1 VSAWAQ
7 TYGLVLQQ
15 RLHCAQHVQLVN
27 GPHSGLHT
35 CVGAGSVYAAR
46 VRVATA
52 RAITPFQQITQL
64 RRRDRRQPAS
74 VHLCVAPSQFD
85 AVHSVKQRVELG
97 GGQSY
102 ILVGIDDPE
111 ALLEE
116 RQALV
121 FAWTKKHLGNIL
133 PLSRLKSSGAPIR
146 PRALWRFYVVGSSRE
161 PLLGCTRCRK
171 LAKKREKRRALAL
184 LPLGFNPPMLRKLCN
199 HAEFCDQTATLATQF
214 FG

>member
-116 RQALV
+116 RQAPV
-121 FAWTKKHLGNIL
+121 FAWTKEHLGNVLPALEIEIVRRPNQAEGFVAL
-133 PLSRLKSSGAPIR
+133 LCRWLVTGTVAWLHPLSEVGQEEGEAPRTRFVAPRLQSAHAPK
-146 PRALWRFYVVGSSRE
+146 AL
-161 PLLGCTRCRK
+161 
-171 LAKKREKRRALAL
+171 
-184 LPLGFNPPMLRKLCN
+184 
-199 HAEFCDQTATLATQF
+199 
-214 FG
+214 